1 MRRLR
6 LRLRARGAHPL
17 AEDEQG
23 MVLLFWA
30 LSFIGILAFFVIVA
44 DAGLVFLERR
54 SLQNVADA
62 SALAGAR
69 ELYLAGAVAG
79 EAEAIQ
85 FASESDGDLTGNSA
99 TASDVTMEVMSIVG
113 DDAQS
118 ILAGGA
124 LGFGS
129 PEVQA
134 TATARVGADV
144 LPGPGV
150 FCVGT
155 WAGTV
160 DDAEEAHLEQL
171 TGLPANF
178 VWQLPYGPAGDPATL
193 LGGDYYTV
201 LRFGAG
207 DGSNAGYVRIDGAGA
222 NKIRDCFEHGSSSG
236 LEPQE
241 DSQTGI
247 AAGPADQGL
256 EARLRAADAR
266 DCMTWEGIQAS
277 LRAADPNEDGR
288 LEYPW
293 TCSPNLDQRTA
304 VVLIPVMDL
313 DFTTLS
319 GLEPDV
325 PVYFQASQYTLAYYW
340 IDALLTFQ
348 DLSAPNWKFA
358 SPAGQAE
365 IAGVFLGPFLT
376 ELQAQ
381 STGSGGTVACVF
393 GVSTSCFL
401 ELIK

>member
-1 MRRLR
+1 
-6 LRLRARGAHPL
+6 
-17 AEDEQG
+17 

-44 DAGLVFLERR
+44 DAGLAFVERR
-54 SLQNVADA
+54 PLQNVADA

-69 ELYLAGAVAG
+69 ELFLAGDLAG

-85 FASESDGDLTGNSA
+85 LASESDGDLTGNSA
-99 TASDVTMEVMSIVG
+99 TASGVTMAVTSTVG

-118 ILAGGA
+118 VFAAGA

-129 PEVQA
+129 PAVEA
-134 TATARVGADV
+134 TAPARVGADV

-155 WAGTV
+155 YTGTV
-160 DDAEEAHLEQL
+160 DDAEAAHQL
-171 TGLPANF
+171 QLAGLPANF
-178 VWQLPYGPAGDPATL
+178 VWQLPYGSAGDPATL
-193 LGGDYYTV
+193 LGGNYTTV

-207 DGSNAGYVRIDGAGA
+207 GGSNAGYVRIDGAGA
-222 NKIRDCFEHGSSSG
+222 DKIRDCFERGSSTG

-247 AAGPADQGL
+247 AAGPTDQGL

-266 DCMTWEGIQAS
+266 GCMTWEGIQAS
-277 LRAADPNEDGR
+277 LWAADPNGDGR
-288 LEYPW
+288 LEFPW
-293 TCSPNLDQRTA
+293 VCSPNLDQRTS

-325 PVYFQASQYTLAYYW
+325 PVYFQAGQYTLAYYW
-340 IDALLTFQ
+340 IDAALMFQ
-348 DLSAPNWKFA
+348 DLSAPNWKFD
-358 SPAGQAE
+358 SPIGQAAIE
-365 IAGVFLGPFLT
+365 GVFLGPFLT